1 MRKAC
6 FGQDLLDSYE
16 DDITE
21 FKEEYVKA
29 GLSITMKTHILFLLM
44 SYTFVRSM
52 ERVLVTSPN
61 KPGKYLLFDRSKFQT
76 SFLHSHNLF

>member
-16 DDITE
+16 DDIAK

-29 GLSITMKTHILFLLM
+29 GLSITMKAHILFEHVI
-44 SYTFVRSM
+44 YFC
-52 ERVLVTSPN
+52 
-61 KPGKYLLFDRSKFQT
+61 KKHGKGLGHFSEQT
-76 SFLHSHNLF
+76 R